1 MTLIDGLFIGL
12 VATVLVD
19 IWAWILS
26 YLFKL
31 PTTNWAMVGRWVGH
45 MPDGQFV
52 HQSIADT
59 SPVAGECIIG
69 KAVHYTTGLI
79 YGVGYLLLVTEVLNQ
94 TPSLASAMAYS
105 LLLLI
110 APWFIMQPGLGLG
123 MFANR
128 APKPWLIRGI
138 STSVHI
144 IFGIGLYVGWILVR

>member
-1 MTLIDGLFIGL
+1 MTLIDGVFIGL

-19 IWAWILS
+19 VWAWILA

-45 MPDGQFV
+45 MPDSQFV

-59 SPVAGECIIG
+59 LPVAGELIIG
-69 KAVHYTTGLI
+69 KALHYTTGLI
-79 YGVGYLLLVTEVLNQ
+79 YGVGYMLLVVEVLNQ
-94 TPSLASAMAYS
+94 TPTLVTTMVYS
-105 LLLLI
+105 LVLLI

-123 MFANR
+123 MFANQ
-128 APKPWLIRGI
+128 APKPWLIRGL
-138 STSVHI
+138 SASVHI